1 MSELDRKV
9 LDPSINELRKIKDF
23 EDLTVTKIK
32 KGRKVVKLKFN
43 FSEWVREVVLNSK
56 PKYKTK
62 KKYIDQRAI
71 IKAIDYSEDIAENPP
86 TQKFIKMFK
95 LHKIIKHDIGKGSKK
110 ESLTEIEFDNLV
122 NISLEKLNL
131 QDNKVRE
138 QIEQLRGDYV
148 LKTEVYEEQLTF
160 DVE

>member
-1 MSELDRKV
+1 M
-9 LDPSINELRKIKDF
+9 
-23 EDLTVTKIK
+23 
-32 KGRKVVKLKFN
+32 KGNACV
-43 FSEWVREVVLNSK
+43 
-56 PKYKTK
+56 
-62 KKYIDQRAI
+62 
-71 IKAIDYSEDIAENPP
+71 
-86 TQKFIKMFK
+86 
-95 LHKIIKHDIGKGSKK
+95 IGKGSKK

>member
-1 MSELDRKV
+1 M
-9 LDPSINELRKIKDF
+9 F
-23 EDLTVTKIK
+23 EFT
-32 KGRKVVKLKFN
+32 
-43 FSEWVREVVLNSK
+43 EWVQEIIIRDK
-56 PKYKTK
+56 PKHKTK

-71 IKAIDYSEDIAENPP
+71 IKAIDYSEDVVEKPP
-86 TQKFIKMFK
+86 TQRFIEVFE
-95 LHKIIKHDIGKGSKK
+95 LHKIITYDLRKGSKK